1 MALDHFL
8 GEGGQAIPA
17 AALRLKVQTAAESGK
32 PEITS
37 ERRIKGREFPLRIS
51 HKQEEV
57 NFSLSA
63 AVSPTAP
70 GGGPSFIDPSVS
82 PGATSS
88 FIGGKKPHVTVY
100 VDTLNFHEIRW
111 ALL

>member
-1 MALDHFL
+1 MAFDHFS

-17 AALRLKVQTAAESGK
+17 AALRLKVRSPVQTAAESGK

-51 HKQEEV
+51 HKQEKA

-63 AVSPTAP
+63 AISPTAP
-70 GGGPSFIDPSVS
+70 GGAHHSLIHLRHQGYKLLYWGEKASC
-82 PGATSS
+82 
-88 FIGGKKPHVTVY
+88 
-100 VDTLNFHEIRW
+100 NCIR
-111 ALL
+111 